1 MSRILLFKLVVTGVK
16 IIDVNHTMLSPFQ
29 NITAIL
35 NSYSCLRCRTL
46 RCEER
51 TWRNISLPNRKGNV
65 EKITFWNTFILCF
78 CVRSYFICERW
89 LAVEQDDGAVD
100 RVLPVA
106 TKAELTQFSQLFF
119 TSSRE
124 KLFDDHLWFSLFTRP
139 TKRYVPNKLYRRYWF
154 LHWLSFSDASWD
166 RKGGQTEWSFSPFQS
181 HNWINNQPIRLT
193 SLGASFIHV
202 NYQ

>member
-139 TKRYVPNKLYRRYWF
+139 TKRYVPNYSMF
-154 LHWLSFSDASWD
+154 SLS
-166 RKGGQTEWSFSPFQS
+166 G
-181 HNWINNQPIRLT
+181 RLIQ
-193 SLGASFIHV
+193 LGASFIHV
-202 NYQ
+202 NYQSITPINPKQWIKYKS